1 LSIQDAAAS
10 ARAVTDAILA
20 DLAKAERGVVV
31 DSPPGAGKSALVV
44 AAAASLAERGERVM
58 VVGQTNEQVDDL
70 VDRMATEHGVL
81 RIGRLSAQ
89 DYTPTRR
96 VARHGGVT
104 VRTAVAD
111 LIDHPLVVATAAKW
125 AMLTNSGLT
134 DSGARWPWAIIDE
147 AYQMRSDSL
156 LRIARLFDKA
166 LFVGDP
172 GQLDPF
178 STVETERWL
187 GLNWDP
193 MSSAVAVLLTNNPGI
208 PVHTL
213 PVSWRLPAT
222 AAPVVSAAFYPFSGF
237 TAATGPSDRAMRWN
251 THPFGMTAFDR
262 ALQVAADTGWALYEL
277 PHRHTLRTDAEA
289 IDACAELAARVLLR
303 GAVAV
308 SERPGGPHDV
318 TADRIAIGVA
328 HRDQAAAVKRALR
341 ARAVAYPV
349 LSGAGLNNAGLSDTG
364 LNNPGLS
371 DTGLSDTGLSDAG
384 LSDAGLND
392 AGLSDAGLSDAGL
405 NNPGRDVTKVVA
417 DTANRLQ
424 GREFDVMIMLHP
436 LSGRRDA
443 TAFHL
448 EAGRLCVLAS
458 RHRHACVVVA
468 RAGIPELLD
477 AHPSAEPVHLGVPV
491 KFPDGW
497 EAHQSFMAHLAK
509 FRVAGGA

>member
-1 LSIQDAAAS
+1 VSVKDAAAS

-31 DSPPGAGKSALVV
+31 DSPPGAGKSTLVI

-58 VVGQTNEQVDDL
+58 VVGQTNDQVDDL
-70 VDRMATEHGVL
+70 IDRMASEHGVL

-89 DYTPTRR
+89 DYTPAQR
-96 VARHGGVT
+96 VARHQNVT
-104 VRTAVAD
+104 ARTTVAD
-111 LIDHPLVVATAAKW
+111 LADHPLVIATAAKW
-125 AMLTNSGLT
+125 AMLTSTGLDT
-134 DSGARWPWAIIDE
+134 EARWPWAIIDE

-222 AAPVVSAAFYPFSGF
+222 AAPVIAAAFYPFSGF
-237 TAATGPSDRAMRWN
+237 TAATELSDRAMRWA

-262 ALQVAADTGWALYEL
+262 ALQTAADTGWALYEL

-289 IDACAELAARVLLR
+289 VEACAELAARVLLR

-308 SERPGGPHDV
+308 SERGRHDV

-341 ARAVAYPV
+341 ARAAAYPV
-349 LSGAGLNNAGLSDTG
+349 LSST
-364 LNNPGLS
+364 
-371 DTGLSDTGLSDAG
+371 
-384 LSDAGLND
+384 
-392 AGLSDAGLSDAGL
+392 
-405 NNPGRDVTKVVA
+405 GRDVTKVVA

-424 GREFDVMIMLHP
+424 GREFDVLIMLHP

-497 EAHQSFMAHLAK
+497 EAHQSFMAHLAR
-509 FRVAGGA
+509 FRVPQ

>member
-1 LSIQDAAAS
+1 MSIKDAAAS

-20 DLAKAERGVVV
+20 DLDKAERGVVV
-31 DSPPGAGKSALVV
+31 DSPPGAGKSTLVV

-70 VDRMATEHGVL
+70 FDRMASEHGVL

-89 DYTPTRR
+89 DYTPSSR
-96 VARHGGVT
+96 VARHANVT
-104 VRTAVAD
+104 AANAVAD
-111 LIDHPLVVATAAKW
+111 LTGHPLVIATAAKW
-125 AMLTNSGLT
+125 ALLTSSG
-134 DSGARWPWAIIDE
+134 DPAIHWPWAIIDE

-156 LRIARLFDKA
+156 LRIAHLFDKA

-178 STVETERWL
+178 SAIETERWL

-237 TAATGPSDRAMRWN
+237 TAATEPGDRAMRWN
-251 THPFGMTAFDR
+251 THPFGMTSFDR
-262 ALQVAADTGWALYEL
+262 ALQTAADTGWALYEL

-289 IDACAELAARVLLR
+289 IGACAELAARVLLR
-303 GAVAV
+303 GAVTF
-308 SERPGGPHDV
+308 SERPVHAAGPGPHDV

-341 ARAVAYPV
+341 ERAQAYPV
-349 LSGAGLNNAGLSDTG
+349 LSGTG
-364 LNNPGLS
+364 PDN
-371 DTGLSDTGLSDAG
+371 T
-384 LSDAGLND
+384 
-392 AGLSDAGLSDAGL
+392 
-405 NNPGRDVTKVVA
+405 GRDVTRVVA

-424 GREFDVMIMLHP
+424 GREFDVTIMLHP

-458 RHRHACVVVA
+458 RHRHACIVVA

-477 AHPSAEPVHLGVPV
+477 AHPSAEPVHLGAPV

-497 EAHQSFMAHLAK
+497 EAHQSFMAHLARS
-509 FRVAGGA
+509 RVQGGA

>member
-1 LSIQDAAAS
+1 MSIKDAAAS
-10 ARAVTDAILA
+10 ARTVTEAILG

-31 DSPPGAGKSALVV
+31 DSPPGAGKSTLVV
-44 AAAASLAERGERVM
+44 AAAAILAERGEHVM

-70 VDRMATEHGVL
+70 IDRLASEHGVL
-81 RIGRLSAQ
+81 SIGRLSAQ
-89 DYTPTRR
+89 GYIPSER
-96 VARHGGVT
+96 VEAHENVT
-104 VRTAVAD
+104 ASSSIAD
-111 LIDHPLVVATAAKW
+111 LSDVPLVIATAAKW
-125 AMLTNSGLT
+125 ATLTNAGLA
-134 DSGARWPWAIIDE
+134 DIGAHWPWAIIDE
-147 AYQMRSDSL
+147 AYQMRSDAL
-156 LRIARLFDKA
+156 LRIAHLFDKA

-222 AAPVVSAAFYPFSGF
+222 AAPVVSAAFYPFSDF
-237 TAATGPSDRAMRWN
+237 SAATELSDRTMTWN
-251 THPFGMTAFDR
+251 TEPFGMNSGDL
-262 ALQVAADTGWALYEL
+262 ALQMAADTGWALYEL
-277 PHRHTLRTDAEA
+277 PHRQTLRTDGAA

-308 SERPGGPHDV
+308 SERGRHDV
-318 TADRIAIGVA
+318 TAEGIAIGVS
-328 HRDQAAAVKRALR
+328 HRDQAAAVRRALR
-341 ARAVAYPV
+341 AQAGRYPV
-349 LSGAGLNNAGLSDTG
+349 LGGSL
-364 LNNPGLS
+364 P
-371 DTGLSDTGLSDAG
+371 
-384 LSDAGLND
+384 
-392 AGLSDAGLSDAGL
+392 
-405 NNPGRDVTKVVA
+405 RVVA

-424 GREFDVMIMLHP
+424 GREFDVTIMLHP

-497 EAHQSFMAHLAK
+497 EAHQSFMAHLSH
-509 FRVAGGA
+509 FRVRA

>member
-1 LSIQDAAAS
+1 VSIKNAAVS

-31 DSPPGAGKSALVV
+31 DSPPGAGKSTLVV

-70 VDRMATEHGVL
+70 IDRMASEHGVL
-81 RIGRLSAQ
+81 QIGRLSAQ
-89 DYTPTRR
+89 DYTPTPR
-96 VARHGGVT
+96 VARHANVT
-104 VRTAVAD
+104 ARNAIAD
-111 LIDHPLVVATAAKW
+111 LIDHPLVIATAAKW
-125 AMLTNSGLT
+125 AMLTNTGLA
-134 DSGARWPWAIIDE
+134 DPGARWPWAIIDE

-156 LRIARLFDKA
+156 LRIAHLFDKA

-237 TAATGPSDRAMRWN
+237 SAATEHGDRAMRWN
-251 THPFGMTAFDR
+251 THPFGMTSFDL
-262 ALQVAADTGWALYEL
+262 ALQTAADTGWALYEL

-289 IDACAELAARVLLR
+289 VDACAELAARLLLR

-308 SERPGGPHDV
+308 SEQGPHDV
-318 TADRIAIGVA
+318 TDGRIAIGVA

-341 ARAVAYPV
+341 ERAVTYPV
-349 LSGAGLNNAGLSDTG
+349 LSG
-364 LNNPGLS
+364 
-371 DTGLSDTGLSDAG
+371 
-384 LSDAGLND
+384 
-392 AGLSDAGLSDAGL
+392 
-405 NNPGRDVTKVVA
+405 PGRDVTKVVA

-458 RHRHACVVVA
+458 RHRHACIVVA

-509 FRVAGGA
+509 FRVPGGA

>member
-1 LSIQDAAAS
+1 MSARAGDSVSVNDAAAG

-31 DSPPGAGKSALVV
+31 DSPPGAGKSTLVV

-70 VDRMATEHGVL
+70 IDRLASEHGVL

-89 DYTPTRR
+89 DYTPTQR
-96 VARHGGVT
+96 VARHQNVT
-104 VRTAVAD
+104 ARTAVAD
-111 LIDHPLVVATAAKW
+111 LVDHPLVIATAAKW
-125 AMLTNSGLT
+125 AMLTNTGLDT
-134 DSGARWPWAIIDE
+134 ETRWPWAIIDE
-147 AYQMRSDSL
+147 AYQMRSDAL
-156 LRIARLFDKA
+156 LRIARLFNKA

-178 STVETERWL
+178 STVDTERWL

-237 TAATGPSDRAMRWN
+237 TAATGLSDRAMRWN
-251 THPFGMTAFDR
+251 TRPFGMTSFDL
-262 ALQVAADTGWALYEL
+262 ALQTAADTGWALLEL

-289 IDACAELAARVLLR
+289 VDACAELAARVLLR

-308 SERPGGPHDV
+308 SELGRRDV
-318 TADRIAIGVA
+318 TATRIAIGVA

-341 ARAVAYPV
+341 ARADAYPV
-349 LSGAGLNNAGLSDTG
+349 LSGAVLDNTGLDNTGLDSTG
-364 LNNPGLS
+364 LNN
-371 DTGLSDTGLSDAG
+371 T
-384 LSDAGLND
+384 
-392 AGLSDAGLSDAGL
+392 
-405 NNPGRDVTKVVA
+405 GRDVTKVVA

-497 EAHQSFMAHLAK
+497 EAQQSFMAHLARY
-509 FRVAGGA
+509 RVPK

>member
-1 LSIQDAAAS
+1 VTIKDAAAR

-20 DLAKAERGVVV
+20 DLATAERGVVV
-31 DSPPGAGKSALVV
+31 DSPPGAGKSTLVV

-70 VDRMATEHGVL
+70 VDRLASEHGVL

-89 DYTPTRR
+89 DYTPSQR
-96 VARHGGVT
+96 VARHQNVT
-104 VRTAVAD
+104 ARTAVAD
-111 LIDHPLVVATAAKW
+111 LIDHPLVIATAAKW
-125 AMLTNSGLT
+125 AMLANTGLANT
-134 DSGARWPWAIIDE
+134 GLANTGLANTGLANTGLAEPGTRWPWAIIDE
-147 AYQMRSDSL
+147 AYQMRSDAL
-156 LRIARLFDKA
+156 LRIAHLFDKA

-178 STVETERWL
+178 STAETERWL

-208 PVHTL
+208 KVHTL

-237 TAATGPSDRAMRWN
+237 TAATGLSDRAMRWN
-251 THPFGMTAFDR
+251 TQPFGMTAFDR
-262 ALQVAADTGWALYEL
+262 ALQTAADAGWALYEL

-289 IDACAELAARVLLR
+289 IDVCAELAARLLLR
-303 GAVAV
+303 GAVTL
-308 SERPGGPHDV
+308 SERAGGPHDV

-341 ARAVAYPV
+341 ARAAAYPV
-349 LSGAGLNNAGLSDTG
+349 LNKTG
-364 LNNPGLS
+364 LDNMGPDN
-371 DTGLSDTGLSDAG
+371 TGPDNT
-384 LSDAGLND
+384 
-392 AGLSDAGLSDAGL
+392 
-405 NNPGRDVTKVVA
+405 GRDVTKVVA

-458 RHRHACVVVA
+458 RHRHACIVVA
-468 RAGIPELLD
+468 RAGIAELLD

-497 EAHQSFMAHLAK
+497 EAHHSFMAHLAN
-509 FRVAGGA
+509 FRVPGTA

>member
-1 LSIQDAAAS
+1 MSIKDAAVS
-10 ARAVTDAILA
+10 ARVVTDAILA

-31 DSPPGAGKSALVV
+31 DSPPGAGKSTLVV

-70 VDRMATEHGVL
+70 IDRMAGEHGVL
-81 RIGRLSAQ
+81 QIGRLSAQ
-89 DYTPTRR
+89 DYTPAPRI
-96 VARHGGVT
+96 ARHANVT
-104 VRTAVAD
+104 ARTAIAD
-111 LIDHPLVVATAAKW
+111 LIDHPLVIATAAKW
-125 AMLTNSGLT
+125 ATLASTGLG
-134 DSGARWPWAIIDE
+134 DAGARWPWAIIDE

-156 LRIARLFDKA
+156 LRIAHLFDKA

-237 TAATGPSDRAMRWN
+237 TAATERDDRAMRWN
-251 THPFGMTAFDR
+251 THPFGMTSFDL
-262 ALQVAADTGWALYEL
+262 ALRTAADTGWALYEL

-289 IDACAELAARVLLR
+289 VEACAELAARVLLR

-308 SERPGGPHDV
+308 SEQGPHDV
-318 TADRIAIGVA
+318 TAGRIAIGVA

-341 ARAVAYPV
+341 ARAAAYPV
-349 LSGAGLNNAGLSDTG
+349 LSGTVLNNT
-364 LNNPGLS
+364 
-371 DTGLSDTGLSDAG
+371 
-384 LSDAGLND
+384 
-392 AGLSDAGLSDAGL
+392 
-405 NNPGRDVTKVVA
+405 GRDVTRVVA

-424 GREFDVMIMLHP
+424 GREFDVTIMLHP

-458 RHRHACVVVA
+458 RHRHACIVVA

-497 EAHQSFMAHLAK
+497 EAHQSFMAHLGK
-509 FRVAGGA
+509 FRVPGVA

>member
-1 LSIQDAAAS
+1 MSIEDAGQR
-10 ARAVTDAILA
+10 ARRVIAAILA
-20 DLAKAERGVVV
+20 DLARAERGVVV
-31 DSPPGAGKSALVV
+31 DSPPGAGKSTLVV

-70 VDRMATEHGVL
+70 IDRLASEHGVL

-89 DYTPTRR
+89 GYVPTER
-96 VARHGGVT
+96 VARHPNI
-104 VRTAVAD
+104 TASTTIAD
-111 LIDHPLVVATAAKW
+111 LIDYPLVIATAAKW
-125 AMLTNSGLT
+125 AMLTSTAPTSTGIT
-134 DSGARWPWAIIDE
+134 DSGVRWPWAIVDE
-147 AYQMRSDSL
+147 AYQMRSDAL
-156 LRIARLFDKA
+156 LRIAHLFDKG

-222 AAPVVSAAFYPFSGF
+222 AAPVVSDAFYPFSGF
-237 TAATGPSDRAMRWN
+237 SAATGPSDRAMRWN
-251 THPFGMTAFDR
+251 TEPFGMTSFDL
-262 ALQVAADTGWALYEL
+262 ALQTAADMGWALYEL
-277 PHRHTLRTDAEA
+277 PHRHALRTDAEA
-289 IDACAELAARVLLR
+289 VGACAELAARLLLR

-308 SERPGGPHDV
+308 SEQGSHPV
-318 TADRIAIGVA
+318 TADRVAIGVA
-328 HRDQAAAVKRALR
+328 HRDQAAAVRRALR
-341 ARAVAYPV
+341 ERALAYPV
-349 LSGAGLNNAGLSDTG
+349 LREPE
-364 LNNPGLS
+364 NPEL
-371 DTGLSDTGLSDAG
+371 
-384 LSDAGLND
+384 
-392 AGLSDAGLSDAGL
+392 
-405 NNPGRDVTKVVA
+405 DVTRVVA

-424 GREFDVMIMLHP
+424 GREFDVLIMLHP

-477 AHPSAEPVHLGVPV
+477 VHPSAEPVHLGVPV

-497 EAHQSFMAHLAK
+497 EAHQSFMAHLSR
-509 FRVAGGA
+509 FRVPAGA

>member
-1 LSIQDAAAS
+1 MSVKDAAVS
-10 ARAVTDAILA
+10 ARMVTDAILA

-31 DSPPGAGKSALVV
+31 DSPPGAGKSTLVV

-70 VDRMATEHGVL
+70 IDRMASEHGVL

-89 DYTPTRR
+89 DYIPAPR
-96 VARHGGVT
+96 VARHANVT
-104 VRTAVAD
+104 ARTAIAD

-125 AMLTNSGLT
+125 AMLTNSGLA
-134 DSGARWPWAIIDE
+134 DPGARWPWAIVDE

-156 LRIARLFDKA
+156 LRIAHLFDKA

-193 MSSAVAVLLTNNPGI
+193 MSSAVAVLLTNNPDI
-208 PVHTL
+208 PVHAL

-222 AAPVVSAAFYPFSGF
+222 AAPVVSAAFYPFNGF
-237 TAATGPSDRAMRWN
+237 TAATERGDRAMRWN
-251 THPFGMTAFDR
+251 THPFGMTSFDL
-262 ALQVAADTGWALYEL
+262 ALQTAADTGWALYEL

-289 IDACAELAARVLLR
+289 IDACAELAARLLLR

-308 SERPGGPHDV
+308 SEQGPHDV
-318 TADRIAIGVA
+318 TAGRIAIGVA
-328 HRDQAAAVKRALR
+328 HRDQAAAVRRALA
-341 ARAVAYPV
+341 ARAAAYPV
-349 LSGAGLNNAGLSDTG
+349 LSGPD
-364 LNNPGLS
+364 
-371 DTGLSDTGLSDAG
+371 
-384 LSDAGLND
+384 
-392 AGLSDAGLSDAGL
+392 
-405 NNPGRDVTKVVA
+405 RDVTKVVA

-424 GREFDVMIMLHP
+424 GREFDMTIMLHP

-497 EAHQSFMAHLAK
+497 EAHQSFMAHLAN
-509 FRVAGGA
+509 FRVPGA

>member
-1 LSIQDAAAS
+1 MMTTRGRTGRERAGGYGVSVSDAAAS

-31 DSPPGAGKSALVV
+31 DSPPGAGKSTLVV

-70 VDRMATEHGVL
+70 IDRMASEHGVL
-81 RIGRLSAQ
+81 QIGRLSAQ
-89 DYTPTRR
+89 DYTPAPR
-96 VARHGGVT
+96 VAGHANVT

-111 LIDHPLVVATAAKW
+111 LIDHPLVIATAAKW
-125 AMLTNSGLT
+125 ALLDTET
-134 DSGARWPWAIIDE
+134 RWPWAIIDE

-156 LRIARLFDKA
+156 LRIARLFGKA

-237 TAATGPSDRAMRWN
+237 TAATELSDRAMRW
-251 THPFGMTAFDR
+251 TTRPFGLTSLDL
-262 ALQVAADTGWALYEL
+262 ALQSAADTGWALYEL

-289 IDACAELAARVLLR
+289 VDACAELAARVLLR

-308 SERPGGPHDV
+308 SEQGAHDV

-328 HRDQAAAVKRALR
+328 HRDQAAAVRRALR
-341 ARAVAYPV
+341 ARAAAYPV
-349 LSGAGLNNAGLSDTG
+349 LSGSALGNDNAGPGNTG
-364 LNNPGLS
+364 SGNS
-371 DTGLSDTGLSDAG
+371 
-384 LSDAGLND
+384 
-392 AGLSDAGLSDAGL
+392 
-405 NNPGRDVTKVVA
+405 GRDVTKVVA

-497 EAHQSFMAHLAK
+497 EAQQSFMAHLARY
-509 FRVAGGA
+509 RVPK

>member
-1 LSIQDAAAS
+1 MSIKDAAAR

-20 DLAKAERGVVV
+20 DLARAERGVVV
-31 DSPPGAGKSALVV
+31 DSPPGAGKSTLVV

-70 VDRMATEHGVL
+70 VDRMASEHGVL

-89 DYTPTRR
+89 DYIPSPR
-96 VARHGGVT
+96 VARHANVT
-104 VRTAVAD
+104 AANAVAD
-111 LIDHPLVVATAAKW
+111 LADHPLVIATAAKW
-125 AMLTNSGLT
+125 AMLANTGLANT
-134 DSGARWPWAIIDE
+134 GLANTGLAGTGLAGTGLAGTGLAGTGLANTGPAGSGARWPWAIIDE

-156 LRIARLFDKA
+156 LRIAHLFDKA

-193 MSSAVAVLLTNNPGI
+193 MSSAVAVLLTNNPDI

-222 AAPVVSAAFYPFSGF
+222 AAPVVCSAFYPFSGF
-237 TAATGPSDRAMRWN
+237 TAATELSDRAMRWN
-251 THPFGMTAFDR
+251 THPFGMTSFDR
-262 ALQVAADTGWALYEL
+262 ALQTAADTGWALYEL

-289 IDACAELAARVLLR
+289 IGACAELAARVLLR
-303 GAVAV
+303 GAVAF
-308 SERPGGPHDV
+308 SERPGDAAGPGSHDV

-341 ARAVAYPV
+341 ERALTYPV
-349 LSGAGLNNAGLSDTG
+349 LGG
-364 LNNPGLS
+364 
-371 DTGLSDTGLSDAG
+371 
-384 LSDAGLND
+384 
-392 AGLSDAGLSDAGL
+392 GL

-424 GREFDVMIMLHP
+424 GREFDVTIMLHP

-458 RHRHACVVVA
+458 RHRHACIVVA

-497 EAHQSFMAHLAK
+497 EAHQSFMAHLAGS
-509 FRVAGGA
+509 RVQGGS

>member
-1 LSIQDAAAS
+1 VSVSDAAAS

-31 DSPPGAGKSALVV
+31 DSPPGAGKSTLVV

-70 VDRMATEHGVL
+70 IDRMAGEHGVL

-89 DYTPTRR
+89 DYTPAPR
-96 VARHGGVT
+96 VARHPNVT
-104 VRTAVAD
+104 ARTALAD
-111 LIDHPLVVATAAKW
+111 LIDHPLVIATAAKW
-125 AMLTNSGLT
+125 ALLDTET
-134 DSGARWPWAIIDE
+134 RWPWAIIDE

-208 PVHTL
+208 PVHAL

-222 AAPVVSAAFYPFSGF
+222 AAPAVSAAFYPFSGF
-237 TAATGPSDRAMRWN
+237 TAATELGDRAMRW
-251 THPFGMTAFDR
+251 TTRPFGMTSFDL
-262 ALQVAADTGWALYEL
+262 ALQTAADTGWALYEL

-308 SERPGGPHDV
+308 SERGTHDV

-328 HRDQAAAVKRALR
+328 HRDQAAAVRRALR
-341 ARAVAYPV
+341 ARAAAYPV
-349 LSGAGLNNAGLSDTG
+349 LSGSAPDNSGLDYSGPS
-364 LNNPGLS
+364 S
-371 DTGLSDTGLSDAG
+371 S
-384 LSDAGLND
+384 
-392 AGLSDAGLSDAGL
+392 
-405 NNPGRDVTKVVA
+405 GRDVTKVVA

-458 RHRHACVVVA
+458 RHRHACIVVA

-497 EAHQSFMAHLAK
+497 EAQQSFMAHLARY
-509 FRVAGGA
+509 RVPK